1 MTRLLASHC
10 TGNDPVL
17 PSRHPTQEK
26 QAEIVT
32 AVNSDALEQSSEV
45 KLFWNT
51 HPRAVFWVEL
61 SKEFKYCCVYNFP
74 EGYLLDPLLG

>member
-1 MTRLLASHC
+1 MTRLLASHY

-17 PSRHPTQEK
+17 PSRHPTQKK

-45 KLFWNT
+45 KLF
-51 HPRAVFWVEL
+51 
-61 SKEFKYCCVYNFP
+61 
-74 EGYLLDPLLG
+74 